1 MAAAASTQM
10 STGRQLGKM
19 IADKFL
25 EKLATNDLI
34 TIDHICT
41 ISPYKKSNNRKLI
54 KSCYYIVAE
63 EKFNYSIFNGE
74 DVKQSELNIIFK
86 VKVTDGAYSKFIG
99 EYLHF
104 ISYTTDEPFET
115 IIKTLKVPVMDADD
129 LDQYA
134 DDLNQICESIDTL
147 VCYYDDSGSDLI

>member
-74 DVKQSELNIIFK
+74 DVKQSEPNIIFK

>member
-129 LDQYA
+129 L
-134 DDLNQICESIDTL
+134 NQICESIDTL

>member
-1 MAAAASTQM
+1 MAASSSTQA
-10 STGRQLGKM
+10 SNTRQFSKM

-25 EKLATNDLI
+25 EKLAMHQLVPI
-34 TIDHICT
+34 KSICA
-41 ISPYKKSNNRKLI
+41 ISPYKKSNNRKFV
-54 KSCYYIVAE
+54 KTCYYIVNE
-63 EKFNYSIFNGE
+63 EGFNYSIFNGE
-74 DVKQSELNIIFK
+74 DVNQSEPNIIFK
-86 VKVTDGAYSKFIG
+86 VKLTDGAYSKFIG

-147 VCYYDDSGSDLI
+147 VCYYDDSDSD